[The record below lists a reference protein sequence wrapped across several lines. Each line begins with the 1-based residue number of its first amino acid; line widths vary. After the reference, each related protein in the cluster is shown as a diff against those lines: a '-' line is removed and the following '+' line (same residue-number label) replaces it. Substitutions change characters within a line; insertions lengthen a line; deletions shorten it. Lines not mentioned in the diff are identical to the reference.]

1 MREKKSEKG
10 LQESMEGVLTKEK
23 IDELYKTITTNQ
35 NAFGTTYTLEEY
47 TGTEQYAQEILERRQ
62 QQKIA
67 EQQLLENKKKYI
79 EDLGLKWDSEI
90 VAMIED
96 RGMWYFPHP
105 FGPTNTEVPEQFKKR
120 ADALA
125 MYVKKHTKIGGLL

>member
-1 MREKKSEKG
+1 MD
-10 LQESMEGVLTKEK
+10 GVLTKK
-23 IDELYKTITTNQ
+23 IINEAYDTIIKNQ
-35 NAFGTTYTLEEY
+35 IVLGDPYTIVPNFGTEK
-47 TGTEQYAQEILERRQ
+47 YAQELLERKQ

-67 EQQLLENKKKYI
+67 EQQLFENKKKYI

-96 RGMWYFPHP
+96 RGMWYFSSP
-105 FGPTNTEVPEQFKKR
+105 FGSTNTEVPEQFKKR